1 MSTAFSP
8 TAARSLGGPDWLVA
22 RRTAAAEAFAA
33 TERPDD
39 AAEEWRYSLIGQ
51 FDLDEACRRHTPS
64 IDGFKVVMDRQTCE
78 VERAFKTL
86 GQLHFDTEIV

>member
-8 TAARSLGGPDWLVA
+8 TAAHSLGGPDWLVA

-33 TERPDD
+33 TERPDA

-51 FDLDEACRRHTPS
+51 FDLERYAPAREFGDAPMPCLLYTSPS
-64 IDGFKVVMDRQTCE
+64 PRDAHESRMPSS
-78 VERAFKTL
+78 A
-86 GQLHFDTEIV
+86 